1 VKRKII
7 QIAGSSETET
17 RFASVM
23 ALCDDGTLWR
33 RVIKSPTSESE
44 DYWAKLPDIPQRDFD
59 PLDPWASARQK
70 RKRIKVKRDI
80 LKQII
85 KLRDDFQ
92 RSYAAVDGVDVWL
105 RMPLKCWM
113 VLRKKAE
120 ETLDPGQASAA
131 QVQLRA
137 FISMAEKYNL
147 INFSSPD
154 GWVAYGTF
162 LGMKVVVNQ
171 GGNLEVSRLRNP
183 NA

>member
-1 VKRKII
+1 MD
-7 QIAGSSETET
+7 G
-17 RFASVM
+17 
-23 ALCDDGTLWR
+23 DDM
-33 RVIKSPTSESE
+33 
-44 DYWAKLPDIPQRDFD
+44 
-59 PLDPWASARQK
+59 
-70 RKRIKVKRDI
+70 
-80 LKQII
+80 
-85 KLRDDFQ
+85 
-92 RSYAAVDGVDVWL
+92 WL

-113 VLRKKAE
+113 ALRKKAE

>member
-1 VKRKII
+1 MKRKIV
-7 QIAGSSETET
+7 QITTVTHPEEDHNTL
-17 RFASVM
+17 V
-23 ALCDDGTLWR
+23 ALCDDGTLWTR
-33 RVIKSPTSESE
+33 PWLPQVGAFTWFLLPAIPDPVSGPELTEPRKSP
-44 DYWAKLPDIPQRDFD
+44 
-59 PLDPWASARQK
+59 
-70 RKRIKVKRDI
+70 KVKRDI

-85 KLRDDFQ
+85 NLRDDFL
-92 RSYAAVDGVDVWL
+92 RSYDAMDGDDMWL

-113 VLRKKAE
+113 ALRKKAE